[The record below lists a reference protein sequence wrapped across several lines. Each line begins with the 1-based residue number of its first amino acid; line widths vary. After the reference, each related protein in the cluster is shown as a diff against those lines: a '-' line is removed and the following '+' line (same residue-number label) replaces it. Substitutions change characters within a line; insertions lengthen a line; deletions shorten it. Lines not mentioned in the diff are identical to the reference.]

1 MYPKKSQKTYKM
13 HENCQKRQKNAI
25 FSLKCFVNSNK
36 TIIFAVENLQETGLF
51 ALNPNDNNVIN
62 Y

>member
-1 MYPKKSQKTYKM
+1 MYLKNAQKTYKKY
-13 HENCQKRQKNAI
+13 ENCQKRQKNA
-25 FSLKCFVNSNK
+25 FFFQKCFVISNK
-36 TIIFAVENLQETGLF
+36 TIIFAVENPQETGLF